1 MKNIKDSPPLTVREL
16 LDSWG
21 KKLELTLAAG
31 SNGIHREI
39 TKDKVQ
45 KPGLRIIETS
55 VELENG
61 KIQILGRTEIE
72 FYDKLSSKAK
82 VAMGY
87 VLAHQPVPCFILTK
101 GIPPPA
107 EIVQAFEDE
116 NMPLLTTR
124 IHTGRLISL
133 LNSLLEERLAAST
146 AVHGILMDIHGLGV
160 LIIGKSGIGKSENAL
175 DLILRGAKLVADDVV
190 IIRKLG
196 NNRLVGTGHD
206 AIRHLMEIRG
216 VGIINV
222 KDMFGTMCVLEKR
235 EVEMV
240 IELKEWGSQENL
252 ERVGIDT
259 SFYSIMDVELP
270 YTVLP
275 VSPGRNIATI
285 IDVAVRN
292 QILKSNGLYP
302 LEDYVKIFER
312 KKEAT

>member
-1 MKNIKDSPPLTVREL
+1 MRSIKNSPPLTVREL
-16 LDSWG
+16 LDAWG
-21 KKLELTLAAG
+21 KKLELTLAGG
-31 SNGIHREI
+31 SNGINREI

-61 KIQILGRTEIE
+61 KIQILGRTEID
-72 FYDKLSSKAK
+72 FYDKLSSQAK
-82 VAMGY
+82 VAMGH

-101 GIPPPA
+101 GIPPPMEMA
-107 EIVQAFEDE
+107 QAFEEE
-116 NMPLLTTR
+116 NMPLL
-124 IHTGRLISL
+124 ISKIYTGRLISL
-133 LNSLLEERLAAST
+133 LNNLLEERLAAST
-146 AVHGILMDIHGLGV
+146 TLHGILMDIHGLGV

-196 NNRLVGTGHD
+196 NNRLLGTGSD
-206 AIRHLMEIRG
+206 AIKHLMEIRG

-222 KDMFGTMCVLEKR
+222 KDMFGTMSVLEKR
-235 EVEMV
+235 EIDMV
-240 IELKEWGSQENL
+240 IELKEWEAQENL
-252 ERVGIDT
+252 ERVGLDT
-259 SFYSIMDVELP
+259 SFYSIMDVDLP
-270 YTVLP
+270 YTILP

-292 QILKSNGLYP
+292 QILKSSGLYP
-302 LEDYVKIFER
+302 LEDYEKIFDG